1 MEIRQFLLTNLLLAP
16 GGSTGGGAASFRIPL
31 DIIDEAIANLGGF
44 PYAPG
49 ERTWRGPT
57 LAIRGNKSK

>member
-1 MEIRQFLLTNLLLAP
+1 MEIRQFLLTNLTP
-16 GGSTGGGAASFRIPL
+16 EPKGGGPMTFRIPL
-31 DIIDEAIANLGGF
+31 DIIEEAIPNLGDF

-57 LAIRGNKSK
+57 LAIRGKSSK